1 MKAPHLMRGLTSEH
15 IARRWLQR
23 RGLEFIEA
31 NYRCPVGE
39 LDLVMLE
46 DDCLVFVEVRYRRTD
61 HYGGALESVTPTKQ
75 ARLGRAAEH
84 FLQRRDAHQQ
94 RPVRFDVIAISGK
107 EPSLAIDWRRN
118 AFCFDQQQ

>member
-1 MKAPHLMRGLTSEH
+1 MKAPHLIRGRASEH
-15 IARRWLQR
+15 IARRWLLR

-31 NYRCPVGE
+31 NYCCPVGE

-46 DDCLVFVEVRYRRTD
+46 DDCLVFIEVRYRRTN
-61 HYGGALESVTPTKQ
+61 HYGGALESVTLAKQ

-84 FLQRRDAHQQ
+84 FLQRRNAHQR

-107 EPSLAIDWRRN
+107 HPLLAIDWCRN
-118 AFCFDQQQ
+118 AFFFGQQ

>member
-1 MKAPHLMRGLTSEH
+1 MKAPHLIRGRASEH
-15 IARRWLQR
+15 IARRWLLR

-46 DDCLVFVEVRYRRTD
+46 DDCLVFVEVRYRRTN
-61 HYGGALESVTPTKQ
+61 HYGGALESVTLAKQ

-84 FLQRRDAHQQ
+84 FLQRRNAHQQ

-107 EPSLAIDWRRN
+107 DPLLSIDWCRN
-118 AFCFDQQQ
+118 AFFFGQQ